1 MVTLLRLAHN
11 TTLRIWDYG
20 RGIFLSIIPILCS
33 VWFLS
38 ACTTPDS
45 KAVDKL
51 NEQSYSFHYRNIDST
66 EVYARKALTLL
77 DSCTRHTVF
86 YKDYDAGRAE
96 ALNNLV
102 HVHITKM
109 EYKKAY
115 ALLDSIGE
123 TTDSQVELLVAD
135 VQRMRLCQR
144 ESRNKEFYDYHESAL
159 RRIRRISEDLHLLTP
174 HERARMDYA
183 CSEFHIV
190 TSTYYYYVGLE
201 DKSSEAILQIH
212 VDDIEQDTAQYL
224 AYLYNV
230 GAGGIVT
237 EGTQAEILQTE
248 FDHLMRC
255 YLTARQHNYPYWE
268 ANSMQAISEH
278 LSTPAARNQLIA
290 DNLPAM
296 KFLNIDH
303 MPDSLLAGNL
313 AQRSLDMFTSF
324 GDVYQTAGS
333 YRTLASCYFQID
345 DYTSAIICLEKA
357 LHENQAIEQAPD
369 LVASIREQ
377 LSMAYSAVDNK
388 QSSDKNRN
396 IYLDLQEQTRQDR
409 YLESRA
415 DQLNRSSMQ
424 LNYMMLAVVIAIV
437 TLLTLLLLFYYLR
450 RHSGKQNLTPLLEPL
465 KEWQER
471 NERYMAE
478 LEDQYEEAIEQLAIS
493 ELHLTNNKKRN
504 LEQRAKV
511 SVINSITPFIDRMI
525 HEINRL
531 EQGHE
536 DKSTRQE
543 RYTYISELTKQIND
557 YNDVLTEWIQM
568 RQGELSLQIES
579 FPLQSLFDI
588 VKRGRMS
595 FQLKG
600 VTLNVMDTDTVV
612 KADRILTLFML
623 NTLAD
628 NARKFTPEG
637 GTVDIQATSA
647 DNYVEVSITDS
658 GVGMSDSQLEH
669 LFDHKPL
676 LNTTESG
683 HASQKPL
690 SHGFGLMNCKGIIEK
705 YRKISQIFNVCTI
718 GAESEEKKGSRFF
731 FRLPKGITRL
741 IIVAMLMLPT
751 ALFAQHKKYV
761 PHHHA
766 NDTIHAVELLKAVA
780 YADSAYYSNINGTYA
795 MTLVYAD
802 SCRKNLNAYY
812 QKIHPKGKIFMVMS
826 DDHSPTPSEITWY
839 HDSLSI
845 DYGIILDIR
854 NEVAVAALALHQW
867 SLYRYNNKVYTQLF
881 KEISADNSLGQYVS
895 EMKRSETNKTIA
907 VILLV
912 ILLLSIIP
920 AYYFI
925 YYRRRL
931 HERFC
936 LDSVRR
942 INRILLDQQSAS
954 EKLASIEPLASDR
967 FPDELRQI
975 VQQITDALRVSVE
988 RSETSQTNIEIV
1000 QDNCRRANLENER
1013 LHISNSILDNCLS
1026 TLKHETMYYPSR
1038 IQQLIDGTDQHLN
1051 YISQLAIYYKDLYY
1065 ILSSQAMR
1073 QVEAI
1078 KQKTEI
1084 VEMYGQR
1091 VYGDKEMLHYL
1102 FNILKRQS
1110 PSSDI
1115 LVSSSEKTPQYV
1127 DYIVQ
1132 ISDLQLTDSE
1142 CRMLFTPDMKH
1153 IPYLLCR
1160 QIVRDIGESTNH
1172 RGCGIMAEKTE
1183 QGVSFT
1189 ITLAKAANKKTK
1201 TI

>member
-1 MVTLLRLAHN
+1 M
-11 TTLRIWDYG
+11 RIWDYG
-20 RGIFLSIIPILCS
+20 RGWTLSIIPILCS
-33 VWFLS
+33 AWFLS
-38 ACTTPDS
+38 ACTTPDR

-66 EVYARKALTLL
+66 EVYARKALTFL
-77 DSCTRHTVF
+77 DSCAHQALI
-86 YKDYDAGRAE
+86 YSDYDAGRAE
-96 ALNNLV
+96 ALNNLA
-102 HVHITKM
+102 HVYITKM
-109 EYKKAY
+109 EYKQAY
-115 ALLDSIGE
+115 SLLDSIGE
-123 TTDSQVELLVAD
+123 ITDSQVELLVAD

-144 ESRNKEFYDYHESAL
+144 ESHNKDFYDYHESAL
-159 RRIRRISEDLHLLTP
+159 RRIRRISEDLHLLTS
-174 HERARMDYA
+174 HEKARMDYA

-201 DKSSEAILQIH
+201 DKSAEAIEQIR

-230 GAGGIVT
+230 GAGGIVSK
-237 EGTQAEILQTE
+237 GTQAEILQTE

-255 YLTARQHNYPYWE
+255 YLTARQQDYPYWE

-278 LSTPAARNQLIA
+278 LSTPAAREQLIA

-296 KFLNIDH
+296 KFLNIDQ

-313 AQRSLDMFTSF
+313 AQRSLEMFTSF

-333 YRTLASCYFQID
+333 YRTLASCYFQIG
-345 DYTSAIICLEKA
+345 DYTSSIICLEKA
-357 LHENQAIEQAPD
+357 LHENQAIAQAPD

-388 QSSDKNRN
+388 RSSDENRN

-437 TLLTLLLLFYYLR
+437 TLMALLLLFYYLR
-450 RHSGKQNLTPLLEPL
+450 RHGSKQNLTPLLEPL

-471 NERYMAE
+471 NEQYMQELAE
-478 LEDQYEEAIEQLAIS
+478 QYEEANEQLAIS
-493 ELHLTNNKKRN
+493 ELHLANNKKRN

-531 EQGHE
+531 EQNQE
-536 DKSTRQE
+536 DENTRQE

-600 VTLNVMDTDTVV
+600 VTLEVTDTDTIV

-628 NARKFTPEG
+628 NARKFTSDG
-637 GTVDIQATSA
+637 GKVTIQATA
-647 DNYVEVSITDS
+647 TDNYVEVSIIDS
-658 GVGMSDSQLEH
+658 GVGMSESQLEH

-683 HASQKPL
+683 NAQQKPL

-705 YRKISQIFNVCTI
+705 YRKISQIFHVCTI
-718 GAESEEKKGSRFF
+718 GAKSEEGKGSSFF

-741 IIVAMLMLPT
+741 IIVAMLMLPG
-751 ALFAQHKKYV
+751 ALFAQNKKYI
-761 PHHHA
+761 PHQHA
-766 NDTIHAVELLKAVA
+766 EDTIHSAELLQAAV
-780 YADSAYYSNINGTYA
+780 YADSAYYCNINGTYTK
-795 MTLVYAD
+795 TLAYAD
-802 SCRKNLNAYY
+802 SCRQYLNAYY
-812 QKIHPKGKIFMVMS
+812 RKMYPKGNAMMTIN
-826 DDHSPTPSEITWY
+826 DNHSQTPAEIVWY
-839 HDSLSI
+839 HDSLSM
-845 DYGIILDIR
+845 DYGVILDMR

-881 KEISADNSLGQYVS
+881 KEISADNSLGEYVRV
-895 EMKRSETNKTIA
+895 MKISETNKTIA

-912 ILLLSIIP
+912 ILLLSFIP

-925 YYRRRL
+925 YYRHRL
-931 HERFC
+931 RERFC
-936 LDSVRR
+936 LDSVGR
-942 INRILLDQQSAS
+942 INRILLDSQTAS
-954 EKLASIEPLASDR
+954 EKLALIEPLASDR
-967 FPDELRQI
+967 FPEELRNI
-975 VQQITDALRVSVE
+975 VQQITDALRLSVE
-988 RSETSQTNIEIV
+988 RSESSQTNIELV

-1038 IQQLIDGTDQHLN
+1038 IQQLIDGTDQHLD
-1051 YISQLAIYYKDLYY
+1051 YMSQLAIYYKELYY

-1073 QVEAI
+1073 QVDTI

-1084 VEMYGQR
+1084 VELYGQY

-1102 FNILKRQS
+1102 FSILKRQS
-1110 PSSDI
+1110 PSSEI
-1115 LVSSSEKTPQYV
+1115 QVSCSEKNVQYV
-1127 DYIVQ
+1127 EYDVQ
-1132 ISDLQLTDSE
+1132 IPGMNLSDSE

-1172 RGCGIMAEKTE
+1172 RGCGITAEKTD
-1183 QGVSFT
+1183 QGVSFI
-1189 ITLAKAANKKTK
+1189 ITLAKALRKENRNIINK
-1201 TI
+1201 